1 MMEASIRVRRAIYL
15 NDLVL
20 LKRIIKNNPRVLQ
33 NPDFEDNGNTSLHL
47 AAQLG
52 LTDIAVSCFFFFLFP
67 HVHFINL
74 HPQLVFYSML
84 FKKNKIKILT
94 QQSIRDT

>member
-20 LKRIIKNNPRVLQ
+20 LKRIIKNNPRILQ

-47 AAQLG
+47 AAKLG
-52 LTDIAVSCFFFFLFP
+52 LTDIAVSCFFSLSFSFFFPLFTLL
-67 HVHFINL
+67 I
-74 HPQLVFYSML
+74 
-84 FKKNKIKILT
+84 
-94 QQSIRDT
+94 